1 MTNTIN
7 VRELKPA
14 KIDNRTFYSRLW
26 QLTLLIAL
34 QSFMLASVAAADALM
49 LGRIAQNEMAAV
61 SLATQVQFVQNIF
74 VLGITSAGSILGAQY
89 WGKGDKKTMRELLQY
104 DDPLQRRRLIDLLPR
119 L

>member
-26 QLTLLIAL
+26 QLTLPIAL

-61 SLATQVQFVQNIF
+61 SLALRAGETQ
-74 VLGITSAGSILGAQY
+74 T
-89 WGKGDKKTMRELLQY
+89 REGVHAALFSCAR
-104 DDPLQRRRLIDLLPR
+104 PLSLRPSSSLP
-119 L
+119 